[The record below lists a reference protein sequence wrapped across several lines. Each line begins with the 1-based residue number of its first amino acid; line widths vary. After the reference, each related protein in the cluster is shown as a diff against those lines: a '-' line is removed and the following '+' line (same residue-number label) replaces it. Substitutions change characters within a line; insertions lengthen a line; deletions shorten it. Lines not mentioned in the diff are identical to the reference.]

1 MDRDASTELLQHAR
15 GLTRVLERL
24 RPILLVA
31 GAVLVLDQVTKAA
44 IRGWLSLGETW
55 PSGFELIRITHVEN
69 SGAAFGIL
77 QDAGIFLLFASVVA
91 IVLIITYLIWTPVE
105 GWIPT
110 MALALILG
118 GALGNLGDRWARGSV
133 TDFIDPTH
141 YPAFNLAD
149 SAIVL
154 GVGALAVLSLFEPA
168 SSDATDS
175 SSPDTEPREGGA
187 P

>member
-1 MDRDASTELLQHAR
+1 MDRDASTGLLPYTR
-15 GLTRVLERL
+15 GLIRVLERL

-31 GAVLVLDQVTKAA
+31 GAVLLVDQVTKAA

-55 PSGFELIRITHVEN
+55 PSSFELLRITHVEN

-77 QDAGIFLLFASVVA
+77 QDAGLFLLLASVVA
-91 IVLIITYLIWTPVE
+91 IVLITAYLIWTPVE
-105 GWIPT
+105 GWVPT
-110 MALALILG
+110 IALALILG
-118 GALGNLGDRWARGSV
+118 GALGNLVDRWARGSV

-141 YPAFNLAD
+141 YPVFNLAD
-149 SAIVL
+149 SAIVV

-168 SSDATDS
+168 SSGATDS
-175 SSPDTEPREGGA
+175 PYPDTEPREGGA